1 MMRSSGVTVSEA
13 WALLVFLFVS
23 FTVGG
28 KETRVREKGEKGITR
43 FLEIDAM
50 QLF

>member
-1 MMRSSGVTVSEA
+1 MMCGSVATVSEA
-13 WALLVFLFVS
+13 CALLVFLFLS

-28 KETRVREKGEKGITR
+28 KKSVREKEKKGITR